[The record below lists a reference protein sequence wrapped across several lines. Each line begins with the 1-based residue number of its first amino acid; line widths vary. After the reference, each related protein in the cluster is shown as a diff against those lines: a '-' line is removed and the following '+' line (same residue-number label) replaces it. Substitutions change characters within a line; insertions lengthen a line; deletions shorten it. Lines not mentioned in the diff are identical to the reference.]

1 LRREGKQKEVE
12 NVLSP
17 RILIVDDEEA
27 IVKLVSFNLEKEGFE
42 TLAAYDG
49 REALDLIRKERLD
62 LVVLDVML
70 PEMDGLSLCRRLR
83 QDGIDVPVLMLT
95 AKDGEIDKV
104 LGLEIGADD
113 YLTKPFSPREL
124 VARVR
129 AILRRTKESKDEQVE
144 EIGLGSLIIYP
155 LRYEVRRDGKEL
167 DLTSREFE
175 LLLLFCKNEGIV
187 MSREQIL
194 EKVWGYDFYG
204 DARVV
209 DVHIRHLREKIE
221 IDPGNPLYIK
231 TVRGVGYKFLQ
242 PEDLT

>member
-1 LRREGKQKEVE
+1 M
-12 NVLSP
+12 SP
-17 RILIVDDEEA
+17 RILVVDDEEV
-27 IVKLVSFNLEKEGFE
+27 IVRLVSFNLEKEGFE

-49 REALDLIRKERLD
+49 REALDIIRREHPD

-70 PEMDGLSLCRRLR
+70 PELDGFSLCRLLR
-83 QDGIDVPVLMLT
+83 QEKILIPVLMLT
-95 AKDGEIDKV
+95 AKDEEIDKV
-104 LGLEIGADD
+104 LGLEMGADD

-129 AILRRTKESKDEQVE
+129 AILRRTKEPRDDQIDRMELGDL
-144 EIGLGSLIIYP
+144 EIFPS
-155 LRYEVRRDGKEL
+155 RYEVRRGGREL

-175 LLLLFCKNEGIV
+175 LLLLFCQNKGIV

-221 IDPGNPLYIK
+221 DDPGNPLCIK
-231 TVRGVGYKFLQ
+231 TVRGVGYKFQ
-242 PEDLT
+242 PPER

>member
-1 LRREGKQKEVE
+1 MSAKV
-12 NVLSP
+12 
-17 RILIVDDEEA
+17 LIVDDEEA

-49 REALDLIRKERLD
+49 REALDIIRREPLD

-70 PEMDGLSLCRRLR
+70 PEMDGLSLCRQLRL
-83 QDGIDVPVLMLT
+83 DGIQVPILMLT

-129 AILRRTKESKDEQVE
+129 ALLRRTKEAKDEPE
-144 EIGLGSLIIYP
+144 ELLKLGSLEIFP
-155 LRYEVRRDGKEL
+155 LRYEVRRDGREL

-175 LLLLFCKNEGIV
+175 LLLLFCQNKGIV

-221 IDPGNPLYIK
+221 IDPSNPRYIK
-231 TVRGVGYKFLQ
+231 TVRGVGYKLQQ
-242 PEDLT
+242 PEELM

>member
-1 LRREGKQKEVE
+1 MSSKV
-12 NVLSP
+12 
-17 RILIVDDEEA
+17 LIVDDEEA

-49 REALDLIRKERLD
+49 REALDIIRREPLD

-70 PEMDGLSLCRRLR
+70 PEMDGLSLCRQLRL
-83 QDGIDVPVLMLT
+83 DGIQVPILMLT

-129 AILRRTKESKDEQVE
+129 ALLRRTKEAKDEPE
-144 EIGLGSLIIYP
+144 ELLKLGSLEIFP
-155 LRYEVRRDGKEL
+155 LRYEVRRDGREL

-175 LLLLFCKNEGIV
+175 LLLLFCQNKGIV

-221 IDPGNPLYIK
+221 IDPSNPRYIK
-231 TVRGVGYKFLQ
+231 TVRGVGYKLQ
-242 PEDLT
+242 QQEEIM

>member
-1 LRREGKQKEVE
+1 MSSK
-12 NVLSP
+12 
-17 RILIVDDEEA
+17 ILIVDDEEA

-49 REALDLIRKERLD
+49 REALDIIRREPLD

-70 PEMDGLSLCRRLR
+70 PEMDGLSLCRQLRL
-83 QDGIDVPVLMLT
+83 DGIQVPILMLT

-129 AILRRTKESKDEQVE
+129 ALLRRTKEAKDEPE
-144 EIGLGSLIIYP
+144 ELLKLGSLEIFP
-155 LRYEVRRDGKEL
+155 LRYEVRRDGREL

-175 LLLLFCKNEGIV
+175 LLLLLCQNKGIV

-221 IDPGNPLYIK
+221 IDPSNPRYIK
-231 TVRGVGYKFLQ
+231 TVRGVGYKLQQ
-242 PEDLT
+242 PEELM

>member
-1 LRREGKQKEVE
+1 
-12 NVLSP
+12 LSP

-27 IVKLVSFNLEKEGFE
+27 IVKLVAFNLEKEGFE

-129 AILRRTKESKDEQVE
+129 AILRRTKESKDEQAE
-144 EIGLGSLIIYP
+144 RIGLGSLEIYP

>member
-1 LRREGKQKEVE
+1 MSSK
-12 NVLSP
+12 
-17 RILIVDDEEA
+17 ILIVDDEEA

-49 REALDLIRKERLD
+49 REALDIIRREPLD

-70 PEMDGLSLCRRLR
+70 PEMDGLSLCRQLRL
-83 QDGIDVPVLMLT
+83 DGIQVPILMLT

-129 AILRRTKESKDEQVE
+129 ALLRRTKEAKDEPE
-144 EIGLGSLIIYP
+144 ELLKLGSLEIFP
-155 LRYEVRRDGKEL
+155 LRYEVRRDGREL

-175 LLLLFCKNEGIV
+175 LLLLFCQNKGIV

-221 IDPGNPLYIK
+221 IDPSNPRYIK
-231 TVRGVGYKFLQ
+231 TVRGVGYKLQQ
-242 PEDLT
+242 PEELM

>member
-1 LRREGKQKEVE
+1 M
-12 NVLSP
+12 SP

-27 IVKLVSFNLEKEGFE
+27 IVKLVAFNLEKEGFE

-129 AILRRTKESKDEQVE
+129 AILRRTKESKDEQAE
-144 EIGLGSLIIYP
+144 RIGLGSLEIYP

>member
-1 LRREGKQKEVE
+1 
-12 NVLSP
+12 LSSKV
-17 RILIVDDEEA
+17 LIVDDEEA

-49 REALDLIRKERLD
+49 REALDIIRREPLD

-70 PEMDGLSLCRRLR
+70 PEMDGLSLCRQLRL
-83 QDGIDVPVLMLT
+83 DGIQVPILMLT

-129 AILRRTKESKDEQVE
+129 ALLRRTKEAKDEPE
-144 EIGLGSLIIYP
+144 ELLKLGSLEIFP
-155 LRYEVRRDGKEL
+155 LRYEVRRDGREL

-175 LLLLFCKNEGIV
+175 LLLLFCQNKGIV

-221 IDPGNPLYIK
+221 IDPSNPRYIK
-231 TVRGVGYKFLQ
+231 TVRGVGYKLQ
-242 PEDLT
+242 QQEEIM

>member
-1 LRREGKQKEVE
+1 
-12 NVLSP
+12 LSSKV
-17 RILIVDDEEA
+17 LIVDDEEA

-49 REALDLIRKERLD
+49 REALDIIRREPLD

-70 PEMDGLSLCRRLR
+70 PEMDGLSLCRQLRL
-83 QDGIDVPVLMLT
+83 DGIQVPILMLT

-129 AILRRTKESKDEQVE
+129 ALLRRTKEAKDEPE
-144 EIGLGSLIIYP
+144 ELLKLGSLEIFP
-155 LRYEVRRDGKEL
+155 LRYEVRRDGREL

-175 LLLLFCKNEGIV
+175 LLLLFCQNKGIV

-221 IDPGNPLYIK
+221 IDPSNPRYIK
-231 TVRGVGYKFLQ
+231 TVRGVGYKLQ
-242 PEDLT
+242 QQEELM

>member
-1 LRREGKQKEVE
+1 
-12 NVLSP
+12 LSSKV
-17 RILIVDDEEA
+17 LIVDDEEA

-49 REALDLIRKERLD
+49 REALDIIRREPLD
-62 LVVLDVML
+62 FVVLDVML
-70 PEMDGLSLCRRLR
+70 PEMDGLSLCRQLRL
-83 QDGIDVPVLMLT
+83 DGIQVPILMLT

-129 AILRRTKESKDEQVE
+129 ALLRRTKEAKDEPE
-144 EIGLGSLIIYP
+144 ELLKLGSLEIFP
-155 LRYEVRRDGKEL
+155 LRYEVRRDGREL

-175 LLLLFCKNEGIV
+175 LLLLFCQNKGIV

-221 IDPGNPLYIK
+221 IDPSNPRYIK
-231 TVRGVGYKFLQ
+231 TVRGVGYKLQQ
-242 PEDLT
+242 PEELM

>member
-1 LRREGKQKEVE
+1 
-12 NVLSP
+12 LSSKV
-17 RILIVDDEEA
+17 LIVDDEEA

-49 REALDLIRKERLD
+49 REALDIIRREPLE

-70 PEMDGLSLCRRLR
+70 PEMDGLSLCRQLRL
-83 QDGIDVPVLMLT
+83 DGIQVPILMLT

-129 AILRRTKESKDEQVE
+129 ALLRRTKEAKDEPE
-144 EIGLGSLIIYP
+144 ELLKLGSLEIFP
-155 LRYEVRRDGKEL
+155 LRYEVRRDGREL

-175 LLLLFCKNEGIV
+175 LLLLLCQNKGIV

-221 IDPGNPLYIK
+221 IDPSNPRYIK
-231 TVRGVGYKFLQ
+231 TVRGVGYKLQ
-242 PEDLT
+242 QQEEIM